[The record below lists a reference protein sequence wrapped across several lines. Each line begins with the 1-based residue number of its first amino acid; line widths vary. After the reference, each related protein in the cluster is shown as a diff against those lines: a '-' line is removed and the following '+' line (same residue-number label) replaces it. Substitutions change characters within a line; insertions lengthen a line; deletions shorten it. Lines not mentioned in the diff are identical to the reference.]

1 MKGIREGT
9 HRPIMLLKMTNITID
24 GQEYD
29 ISNASDEAKA
39 QLNNLKFVNEQIL
52 QRNNEL
58 QIAQTAKI
66 GWLNWTS
73 SKSYIS
79 RTYKGLTVQ

>member
-1 MKGIREGT
+1 
-9 HRPIMLLKMTNITID
+9 MTNITID

-66 GWLNWTS
+66 G
-73 SKSYIS
+73 YS
-79 RTYKGLTVQ
+79 RALKRELDKIYDL

>member
-1 MKGIREGT
+1 
-9 HRPIMLLKMTNITID
+9 MTKLNID

-29 ISNASDEAKA
+29 ISNASEEAKV
-39 QLNNLKFVNEQIL
+39 QLFNLKFVNEQIL

-66 GWLNWTS
+66 GYSRAL
-73 SKSYIS
+73 KRELDKIS
-79 RTYKGLTVQ
+79 NQ

>member
-1 MKGIREGT
+1 MAK
-9 HRPIMLLKMTNITID
+9 ITLD

-29 ISNASDEAKA
+29 ISNASDEVKV
-39 QLNNLKFVNEQIL
+39 QLNNLNFVNEQIL

-66 GWLNWTS
+66 GYSRAL
-73 SKSYIS
+73 KRELDKIS
-79 RTYKGLTVQ
+79 D